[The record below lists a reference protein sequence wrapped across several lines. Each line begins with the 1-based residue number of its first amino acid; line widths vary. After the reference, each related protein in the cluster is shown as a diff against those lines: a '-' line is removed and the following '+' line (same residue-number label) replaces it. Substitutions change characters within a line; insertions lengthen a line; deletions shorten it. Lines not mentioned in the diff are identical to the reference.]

1 MTRWMVGV
9 HGKQKGSLAIGKVT
23 YIQVKADDEN
33 LAKKLAVEKAK
44 KENNMEEPINITSI
58 KLLH

>member
-9 HGKQKGSLAIGKVT
+9 HGKQKGSLANGKGT

-33 LAKKLAVEKAK
+33 LAKKLAIEKAK

-58 KLLH
+58 RLLH